1 MEEFDLNILIDE
13 KGVLKPD
20 DSLVSEELVFDN
32 TLSVYATYFKEEKT
46 S

>member
-20 DSLVSEELVFDN
+20 DSLLSEKPVFDD
-32 TLSVYATYFKEEKT
+32 TLSVYAVYFKDEKT